1 MKTMVL
7 GLAAVFVA
15 GLAAL
20 SANADPYILPGHPQA
35 PDACGPGFYAPNCCG
50 QWYGPNYC
58 LRPCYPPFN
67 GLLPSPPRPGNG
79 DGTGNGN
86 GNCAPGGPG
95 CAAPGG
101 PGCAT
106 PGIPAFPT
114 HPFARSPRDF
124 FMQDF

>member
-1 MKTMVL
+1 MKATVL
-7 GLAAVFVA
+7 GLAAVLFA
-15 GLAAL
+15 GLAAT
-20 SANADPYILPGHPQA
+20 SANANPNVLPGHPQA
-35 PDACGPGFYAPNCCG
+35 PDACGPGYYAPNCCG

-67 GLLPSPPRPGNG
+67 GLLPCPARP
-79 DGTGNGN
+79 GNGN
-86 GNCAPGGPG
+86 GNGNGNGAS
-95 CAAPGG
+95 GG